1 MGIMKEISVKA
12 LAKINLGLDVVRRR
26 EDGYHEVKMVM
37 QTIHLFDRLE
47 MKKTA
52 GGITMT
58 TNLSFLPTNENN
70 LVYKAAK
77 LLMDEFQIRDGID
90 VKLHKY
96 IPVAAG
102 MAGGSTDAAAV
113 LYGMNRMFELGL
125 SKEELMQRGVKIGAD
140 VPYCIMRGTALA
152 EGIGEQLTALPPMVK
167 CPILIAKPQI
177 SVSTK
182 FVYENL
188 KLDENT
194 VHPDIDRLVEDI
206 RRKDLAAITSDMG
219 KHDFCYRI
227 VPHAGNHLDAGI
239 NRRAFEFNV
248 PLKKTALPQQF
259 DGRIDAVIQKAAEK
273 KTLYVQAVKMSE
285 DEKNIIIRLSEQDGT
300 RGKLVLPFA
309 VQPVNLLEDSEGE
322 RTDVIVYHPFE
333 LVSFAIP
340 VLPE

>member
-140 VPYCIMRGTALA
+140 VPYCILLFPVGWSGHRRYHDVLVVVLRKIFGWKCGICHDWHSHSTCSYRRISCGWIYGYDGCVPFLPA
-152 EGIGEQLTALPPMVK
+152 ERE
-167 CPILIAKPQI
+167 
-177 SVSTK
+177 
-182 FVYENL
+182 
-188 KLDENT
+188 
-194 VHPDIDRLVEDI
+194 
-206 RRKDLAAITSDMG
+206 
-219 KHDFCYRI
+219 
-227 VPHAGNHLDAGI
+227 
-239 NRRAFEFNV
+239 
-248 PLKKTALPQQF
+248 KT
-259 DGRIDAVIQKAAEK
+259 
-273 KTLYVQAVKMSE
+273 
-285 DEKNIIIRLSEQDGT
+285 
-300 RGKLVLPFA
+300 
-309 VQPVNLLEDSEGE
+309 
-322 RTDVIVYHPFE
+322 
-333 LVSFAIP
+333 
-340 VLPE
+340 